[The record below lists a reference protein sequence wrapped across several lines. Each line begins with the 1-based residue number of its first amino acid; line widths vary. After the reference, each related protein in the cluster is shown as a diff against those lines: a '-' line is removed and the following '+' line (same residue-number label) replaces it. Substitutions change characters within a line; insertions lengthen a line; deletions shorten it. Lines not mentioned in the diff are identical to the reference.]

1 MIPWWEVLLRL
12 VLAIVL
18 GGIVGYQRETTERP
32 AGFRTHVLVALGSAL
47 FTLVSFYPFDGT
59 GKVGTDPT
67 RIAAQIVT
75 GIGFLGAGTIIRREN
90 LVIGLTTAAS
100 LWAVAAV
107 GIAVGV
113 GYYAAGLAGS
123 FLIFAVLSVFKW
135 IELRFMPAVGE
146 RTVLLV
152 VRGWPAVIGRIQER
166 LTVLNVSIK
175 SSSMKR
181 LGDDRTE
188 VVLDLESLAMIDEA
202 LLLKEIGSIEGVE
215 EARIKPPGVSPEGLL

>member
-12 VLAIVL
+12 VLAIAL
-18 GGIVGYQRETTERP
+18 GGVVGYQRETTERP

-47 FTLVSFYPFDGT
+47 FTLVSFYPFDGV
-59 GKVGTDPT
+59 GKIGTDPT

-135 IELRFMPAVGE
+135 LELRFMPAVGE
-146 RTVLLV
+146 RTVVLI
-152 VRGWPAVIGRIQER
+152 VRGWPEVIGRIQER
-166 LTVLNVSIK
+166 LTELNVSIK

-181 LGDDRTE
+181 LGGDRTE
-188 VVLDLESLAMIDEA
+188 VVLDLESLAFIDEA
-202 LLLKEIGSIEGVE
+202 LLLGEIGKIGGVE
-215 EARIKPPGVSPEGLL
+215 EVHIKPPGMSGDGLL